1 MRLAKE
7 PEEFVKL
14 LQVFFAELKFLLRCL
29 YYNLQFFIYLFKIKW
44 VTWTQI
50 NINIEAIT
58 IKYTYNQIKVKI

>member
-44 VTWTQI
+44 VT
-50 NINIEAIT
+50 
-58 IKYTYNQIKVKI
+58 